1 MPKIYLFVLSGVSAR
16 NPWLNKKN
24 GLQNAM
30 RRRIA
35 QALSMAI

>member
-1 MPKIYLFVLSGVSAR
+1 MPGNLPFCFERCERSESMAQQ
-16 NPWLNKKN
+16 KN

-35 QALSMAI
+35 QAPSMAI

>member
-16 NPWLNKKN
+16 NPWLNKN

>member
-1 MPKIYLFVLSGVSAR
+1 MESISIRVLLADDEAAIR
-16 NPWLNKKN
+16 N